1 MTKHLTWT
9 VALIAVVT
17 FGIATPAWAHHS
29 HAMFDFN
36 KETTIS
42 GTVSQFVFRNPH
54 VYLYIDVKDDKGDSA
69 RYTIEMSNLTNTI
82 DRGIGQTTFK
92 PGDAVTIK
100 VNPMKDGSTGG
111 LFVGAKLTDGKTL
124 GNW

>member
-9 VALIAVVT
+9 VALIAVMA
-17 FGIATPAWAHHS
+17 FGIAPPAWAHHS

-36 KETTIS
+36 KETTIA

-54 VYLYIDVKDDKGDSA
+54 VYLYIDVKDDKGETA

-82 DRGIGQTTFK
+82 DRGIGQGTFK
-92 PGDAVTIK
+92 PGDKVT
-100 VNPMKDGSTGG
+100 VNLHPLKDGRLGG
-111 LFVGAKLTDGKTL
+111 SYITIVGPDGKRYE
-124 GNW
+124 